1 MSRVLRYLAPNLIT
15 LSSMIFGLVSLWSSH
30 NDDPSLAAWMI
41 IYAVL
46 TDRIDGLVARALHAT
61 SELGMQLDSFA
72 DFLNFGIAPA
82 YLVLVYLSG
91 RPDLPFASGTAHY
104 LLFAAC
110 GAYMLCAVFRL
121 ARYNVLSDDQV
132 PTKIFFGF
140 PTTLT
145 GGLVAIWFLLL
156 LKYDPTLAEPFGGA
170 KLFDRLG
177 LRFHTP
183 LAVWKY
189 FPIAL
194 VVGGYLMASRLP
206 MPKVGMTRN
215 KAVSAGLLLLLA
227 IGYACGFAMRFP
239 EVCFWMPTVWSI
251 AFLIWGQASAKA
263 RAMYPP
269 PLFPKR
275 APDRQLVRP
284 QEDLEDIVLD
294 ETRGSEPSLDT
305 KEGTTLGKPGS
316 GTGSPVTG
324 TPEPNT
330 GD

>member
-1 MSRVLRYLAPNLIT
+1 
-15 LSSMIFGLVSLWSSH
+15 MIFGLVSLWSSH

-46 TDRIDGLVARALHAT
+46 TDRLDGLVARALRAT
-61 SELGMQLDSFA
+61 SEVGVQLDSFA

-91 RPDLPFASGTAHY
+91 RRDLPFESGTPHT

-121 ARYNVLSDDQV
+121 ARYNVQSDENT
-132 PTKIFFGF
+132 PTRIFFGF

-145 GGLVAIWFLLL
+145 GGTIAIWFLML
-156 LKYDPTLAEPFGGA
+156 LKYDPTLGEPFGGA
-170 KLFDRLG
+170 KIFG
-177 LRFHTP
+177 NWQTP
-183 LAVWKY
+183 VSVWKY

-206 MPKVGMTRN
+206 MPKVGMTRH
-215 KAVSAGLLLLLA
+215 KVISAILLLLLTF
-227 IGYACGFAMRFP
+227 GYVCGFAMRYP
-239 EVCFWMPTVWSI
+239 ELMFWMPTTWAIV
-251 AFLIWGQASAKA
+251 FLIWGQASPKA

-269 PLFPKR
+269 PLFPRK
-275 APDRQLVRP
+275 DRDVPLTRP

-294 ETRGSEPSLDT
+294 ESRPSAPKL
-305 KEGTTLGKPGS
+305 
-316 GTGSPVTG
+316 
-324 TPEPNT
+324 
-330 GD
+330 

>member
-1 MSRVLRYLAPNLIT
+1 MTRVLRYLAPNLIT

-30 NDDPSLAAWMI
+30 NGDPALAAWMI

-46 TDRIDGLVARALHAT
+46 TDRIDGLTARALKAT

-72 DFLNFGIAPA
+72 DFMNFGIAPA
-82 YLVLVYLSG
+82 YLILVYLSS
-91 RPDLPFASGTAHY
+91 RPDLPFESGTAHT

-121 ARYNVLSDDQV
+121 ARYNVLSDDQI

-145 GGLVAIWFLLL
+145 GGLIAIWFLLF
-156 LKYDPTLAEPFGGA
+156 LKYDLTSEPFGGA
-170 KLFDRLG
+170 KLFG
-177 LRFHTP
+177 NAIHTP
-183 LAVWKY
+183 LGVWKY

-206 MPKVGMTRN
+206 MPKVGMTKNR
-215 KAVSAGLLLLLA
+215 AVSIFLLA
-227 IGYACGFAMRFP
+227 MLALGYACGFAMHYP
-239 EVCFWMPTVWSI
+239 EICFWMPTVWSI
-251 AFLIWGQASAKA
+251 VFLIWGQASSSA

-275 APDRQLVRP
+275 AVEKELVRP
-284 QEDLEDIVLD
+284 QEDLPDIVLD
-294 ETRGSEPSLDT
+294 ETRDS
-305 KEGTTLGKPGS
+305 KP
-316 GTGSPVTG
+316 TVEKP
-324 TPEPNT
+324 
-330 GD
+330 

>member
-1 MSRVLRYLAPNLIT
+1 MTRVLRYLAPNLIT

-30 NDDPSLAAWMI
+30 NGDPALAAWMI

-46 TDRIDGLVARALHAT
+46 TDRIDGLVARALKAT

-82 YLVLVYLSG
+82 YLILVYLSG
-91 RPDLPFASGTAHY
+91 RPDLPYQSGTAHF

-145 GGLVAIWFLLL
+145 GGLIAIWFLLF
-156 LKYDPTLAEPFGGA
+156 LKYDPTSEPFGGA
-170 KLFDRLG
+170 RLFG
-177 LRFHTP
+177 PNAHTP
-183 LAVWKY
+183 LNVWKY
-189 FPIAL
+189 FPIGLA
-194 VVGGYLMASRLP
+194 VGGYLMASRLP
-206 MPKVGMTRN
+206 MPKVGMTKN
-215 KAVSAGLLLLLA
+215 KAVSVFLLA
-227 IGYACGFAMRFP
+227 MLALGYVCGFAMHYP
-239 EVCFWMPTVWSI
+239 EICFGMPTIWSI
-251 AFLIWGQASAKA
+251 VFLVWGQASASA

-275 APDRQLVRP
+275 AVEKELIRP
-284 QEDLEDIVLD
+284 QEDLPDIVLD
-294 ETRGSEPSLDT
+294 ETRDS
-305 KEGTTLGKPGS
+305 KPTVDPKS
-316 GTGSPVTG
+316 
-324 TPEPNT
+324 
-330 GD
+330 

>member
-1 MSRVLRYLAPNLIT
+1 MSVGRFFRYLAPNLIT
-15 LSSMIFGLVSLWSSH
+15 LSSMIFGLASLWSAH
-30 NDDPSLAAWMI
+30 NGDPALAGWMI

-46 TDRIDGLVARALHAT
+46 TDRIDGLVARSLKAT
-61 SELGMQLDSFA
+61 SEIGMQLDSFA
-72 DFLNFGIAPA
+72 DFLNFGVAPA

-91 RPDLPFASGTAHY
+91 RPDLPYADGSAHY

-145 GGLVAIWFLLL
+145 GGLIAIWMLLL
-156 LKYDPTLAEPFGGA
+156 LKYDPTMSEPFGGA
-170 KLFDRLG
+170 KLFG
-177 LRFHTP
+177 NWHTP

-206 MPKVGMTRN
+206 MPKVGMTKN
-215 KAVSAGLLLLLA
+215 KLVSVVLLA
-227 IGYACGFAMRFP
+227 LLAFGYTCGFAMHYP
-239 EVCFWMPTVWSI
+239 EFCFWMPTAWSVV
-251 AFLIWGQASAKA
+251 FLIWGQASPTA

-269 PLFPKR
+269 PLFPR
-275 APDRQLVRP
+275 RTDEREHERP
-284 QEDLEDIVLD
+284 QEDLTDIVLD
-294 ETRGSEPSLDT
+294 EH
-305 KEGTTLGKPGS
+305 KP
-316 GTGSPVTG
+316 
-324 TPEPNT
+324 
-330 GD
+330 